1 MAGGAKGPNA
11 GKDGIGTQP
20 NPTHACSSGRRAST
34 VPLNVR
40 VSCGQE
46 WMDERLSWV
55 PELHNNMTE
64 IIVEARKLWKPEL
77 AVINGSVASIS

>member
-1 MAGGAKGPNA
+1 
-11 GKDGIGTQP
+11 
-20 NPTHACSSGRRAST
+20 
-34 VPLNVR
+34 
-40 VSCGQE
+40 
-46 WMDERLSWV
+46 MDERLSWV